1 MRAVSWVNSQIMTP
15 PGFFLAYL
23 VGIFSH
29 NSTRISQI
37 GIGKF
42 SDNLNVFLKNGIM
55 KANFSGCHAES
66 KEGEIDVNAASRQ
79 KTVLGASV
87 PLSTE
92 GIFCLKTELG
102 RREV

>member
-1 MRAVSWVNSQIMTP
+1 
-15 PGFFLAYL
+15 
-23 VGIFSH
+23 
-29 NSTRISQI
+29 
-37 GIGKF
+37 
-42 SDNLNVFLKNGIM
+42 M